1 MSQIGPTEPEEM
13 FCSYHPDRP
22 TMLRCNR
29 CERPICTSCAIK
41 TPTGYR
47 CKDCVRSHQKVFDT
61 AVWSDYLI
69 GILIAGILAAIGS
82 YISTFIGFFTL
93 LLAPAFGAFI
103 AEAVRRTIQRRR
115 SKQLFI
121 WITVAA
127 VTGSLPILL
136 MMILNLSLFS
146 IIWQAAYTFLM
157 ASTLYYR
164 LSGIQIKRP

>member
-1 MSQIGPTEPEEM
+1 MSQDGPQEL
-13 FCSYHPDRP
+13 FCYIHPDRP
-22 TMLRCNR
+22 TLLRCNR
-29 CERPICTSCAIK
+29 CDRPICTSCAIK

-47 CKDCVRSHQKVFDT
+47 CKECVRSHQKVYDT
-61 AVWSDYLI
+61 AVWYDYLV
-69 GILIAGILAAIGS
+69 GIIIAGVLSAIGS
-82 YISTFIGFFTL
+82 YIATRIGFFTL
-93 LLAPAFGAFI
+93 LLAPAFGTLI
-103 AEAVRRTIQRRR
+103 AEVVRRAVRRHR
-115 SKQLFI
+115 SRQLFI

-127 VTGSLPILL
+127 VVGSLPILL